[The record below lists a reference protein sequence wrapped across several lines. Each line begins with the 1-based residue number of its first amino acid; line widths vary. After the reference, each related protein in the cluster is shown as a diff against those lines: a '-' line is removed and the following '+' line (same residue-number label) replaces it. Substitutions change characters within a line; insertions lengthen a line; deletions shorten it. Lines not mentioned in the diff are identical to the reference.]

1 MSEEKIKNKTIKIC
15 LAGDNHGHKEL
26 IQKIIKDNPDCDYYF
41 HTGDSMLEEEDIFPF
56 ESVSGN
62 CDEMFDYPDERL
74 YELCGHKILLFHG
87 TNQAAFDIA
96 LSEYAKSRKA
106 DIVFYGHTHRFRNE
120 IYDDIHFI
128 NPGSCYKSRN
138 LNSPSYA
145 LVNLSDDGTVEVNII
160 TMDEG
165 QMG

>member
-41 HTGDSMLEEEDIFPF
+41 HTGDSMLEEEDIYPF
-56 ESVSGN
+56 ESVNGN
-62 CDEMFDYPDERL
+62 CDEMFDYLDERL

-96 LSEYAKSRKA
+96 FLYIYFFYCFVIHNTILSFF
-106 DIVFYGHTHRFRNE
+106 DI
-120 IYDDIHFI
+120 I
-128 NPGSCYKSRN
+128 NY
-138 LNSPSYA
+138 
-145 LVNLSDDGTVEVNII
+145 I
-160 TMDEG
+160 
-165 QMG
+165 